1 MHLGGEVVEDVSWSW
16 CGGRGVIRHKGF
28 GRGVCCFCC
37 CCCFLEGE
45 VVGVGVGGEG
55 VVGLLREEE
64 GDMIL
69 SNSIAGWMVE
79 TLLYLYLWSDRQ
91 RGYVS
96 SMN

>member
-1 MHLGGEVVEDVSWSW
+1 MLLLLLFLLLLLLLLEEKEEEEV
-16 CGGRGVIRHKGF
+16 G
-28 GRGVCCFCC
+28 
-37 CCCFLEGE
+37 
-45 VVGVGVGGEG
+45 VGVGVGGEG

-96 SMN
+96 SMS